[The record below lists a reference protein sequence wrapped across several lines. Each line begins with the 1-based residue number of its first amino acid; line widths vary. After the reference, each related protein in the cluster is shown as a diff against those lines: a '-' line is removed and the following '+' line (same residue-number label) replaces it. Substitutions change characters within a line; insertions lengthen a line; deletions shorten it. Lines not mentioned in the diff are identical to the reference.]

1 MSIRKPLVGLS
12 IFLILAVMASSL
24 VFVSLR
30 REVSGPTNTYSALF
44 TDVSGMHPG
53 DDVRVAGVRV
63 GRVDRVELR
72 GTIAR
77 VTFRVQKDQPLFTN
91 TTASVTYQNII
102 GQRYLGLLP
111 GASGEQRILPNG
123 STIPL
128 DRTNPSFDIA
138 YLLNGF
144 EPLFTTLDPQKVDD
158 LTSAIIAAFQGDTG
172 SVLSLITQTSALAE
186 SFAGPDDLLG
196 GTISSLNDV
205 VSNLSNQ
212 TGLLQKTLRQTAGV
226 LANLDSR
233 RDDLVASVGS
243 INATASRLATI
254 MVNIFPEV
262 QELIRRQPGFAT
274 YILQHPDGVA
284 YMAQNTPALLKAVAR
299 TNQYGAYGTT
309 YVCDVYAPLPTDVY
323 GRIMVGLI
331 KLASPGNVLQHSA
344 VCR

>member
-1 MSIRKPLVGLS
+1 
-12 IFLILAVMASSL
+12 
-24 VFVSLR
+24 
-30 REVSGPTNTYSALF
+30 
-44 TDVSGMHPG
+44 
-53 DDVRVAGVRV
+53 
-63 GRVDRVELR
+63 
-72 GTIAR
+72 
-77 VTFRVQKDQPLFTN
+77 
-91 TTASVTYQNII
+91 
-102 GQRYLGLLP
+102 
-111 GASGEQRILPNG
+111 
-123 STIPL
+123 
-128 DRTNPSFDIA
+128 
-138 YLLNGF
+138 
-144 EPLFTTLDPQKVDD
+144 
-158 LTSAIIAAFQGDTG
+158 
-172 SVLSLITQTSALAE
+172 
-186 SFAGPDDLLG
+186 LLG